1 MRLDELAGQVRAALG
16 SGDLTAYGHLLAP
29 DVRWGPPGDQVSGC
43 HNRRQVLEWYQA
55 ARDQGMRAEVTEV
68 VSGTDRLLV
77 GLVVSGRRAEDGDD
91 EDGDD
96 EVGGDGPRW
105 QVLTVRDG
113 LIADI
118 RGFDDRAEAAAEAG
132 VTSPS

>member
-1 MRLDELAGQVRAALG
+1 MHLDQLAGQVRAALG
-16 SGDLTAYGHLLAP
+16 SGDLTAYRHLLAP

-43 HNRRQVLEWYQA
+43 HTRGQVLDWYQA
-55 ARDQGMRAEVTEV
+55 ARDQGVRAEVTEV
-68 VSGTDRLLV
+68 AAGTDRLLV
-77 GLVVSGRRAEDGDD
+77 GLVVSGRHGEDG
-91 EDGDD
+91 GHAGS
-96 EVGGDGPRW
+96 GGARPRW

-132 VTSPS
+132 VTS